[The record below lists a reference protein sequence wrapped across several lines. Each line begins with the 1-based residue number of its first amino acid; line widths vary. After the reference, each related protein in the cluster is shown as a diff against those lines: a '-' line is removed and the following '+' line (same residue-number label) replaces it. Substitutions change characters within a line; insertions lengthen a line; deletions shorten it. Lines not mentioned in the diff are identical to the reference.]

1 MNIGYVFTR
10 NLMENP
16 GEQAEILGTAGCD
29 EIIREKIGETK
40 SRQILNN
47 CLKNLRSGDVL
58 IVANIDR
65 IAGSLRDLTHIFN
78 QAHKAGADIYI
89 VEQDIDTRRTPA
101 LFDITSHF
109 ADFDKKIRLD
119 KTGNTKKRG
128 PKRKFSE
135 KQIQDMFEMY
145 RNKIKINTICTKHN
159 VSAPSFWR
167 LINPLRK
174 QKSQAI

>member
-1 MNIGYVFTR
+1 MDIGYVFTK
-10 NLMENP
+10 NLAENP
-16 GEQAEILGTAGCD
+16 GRQVEILGTAGCD
-29 EIIREKIGETK
+29 KIIREKIGKTK

-78 QAHKAGADIYI
+78 LVHDAGSDIYI
-89 VEQDIDTRRTPA
+89 VEQEIDTRRTPA

-109 ADFDKKIRLD
+109 ADFDKKIRID
-119 KTGNTKKRG
+119 KSDNTKKRG
-128 PKRKFSE
+128 PKRKFSNR
-135 KQIQDMFEMY
+135 QIQGMFKMY
-145 RNKIKINTICTKHN
+145 DDNAKIRHICAKYE

-167 LINPLRK
+167 FLKNRDGYL
-174 QKSQAI
+174 SDH